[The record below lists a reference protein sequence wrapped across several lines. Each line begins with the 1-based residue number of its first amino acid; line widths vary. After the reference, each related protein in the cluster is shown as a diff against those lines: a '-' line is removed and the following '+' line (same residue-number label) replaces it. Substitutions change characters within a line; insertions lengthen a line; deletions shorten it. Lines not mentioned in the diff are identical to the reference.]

1 MKKPLAIVGA
11 LLLALAG
18 FYIYA
23 AGRAE
28 RNARLINFKNDLKD
42 AQLRLREGE
51 GLTNRYRHTRVY
63 SFTNTFVIGGT
74 NYYCELAAENEWFAD
89 RGPLAI
95 TTNQLFL
102 WVGREAGAVP

>member
-1 MKKPLAIVGA
+1 MKKPLLIIGA

-28 RNARLINFKNDLKD
+28 RNARLINFRNDLKD
-42 AQLRLREGE
+42 AQLRLRNGE
-51 GLTNRYRHTRVY
+51 GLTNRYRDTRVY
-63 SFTNTFVIGGT
+63 PFTNVIVISGT
-74 NYYCELAAENEWFAD
+74 NYYCDLAGENEWFAD
-89 RGPLAI
+89 RGALAI

-102 WVGREAGAVP
+102 WVREDRGAVP

>member
-1 MKKPLAIVGA
+1 MKKPLIIVGA

-28 RNARLINFKNDLKD
+28 RNARLINFRNDLKD
-42 AQLRLREGE
+42 AQLRLRGGE
-51 GLTNRYRHTRVY
+51 SLTNRYRDTRVY
-63 SFTNTFVIGGT
+63 LFTNTLVIGGT
-74 NYYCELAAENEWFAD
+74 NYYCELAGENERFAS

-95 TTNQLFL
+95 TTNQLFV
-102 WVGREAGAVP
+102 WVRRERGVVR

>member
-28 RNARLINFKNDLKD
+28 SNARLINFKNDLKD
-42 AQLRLREGE
+42 AHLRLQAGE
-51 GLTNRYRHTRVY
+51 GLTNRYRDTRVY
-63 SFTNTFVIGGT
+63 LFTKTLVIGGA
-74 NYYCELAAENEWFAD
+74 NYYCELAGESDRFAD

-95 TTNQLFL
+95 TTNQLFV
-102 WVGREAGAVP
+102 WVRGERGAIP

>member
-1 MKKPLAIVGA
+1 MKRALVITGA
-11 LLLALAG
+11 LLLAVAG

-28 RNARLINFKNDLKD
+28 RNARLINFKNDLRD
-42 AQLRLREGE
+42 AQLRWRHGE
-51 GLTNRYRHTRVY
+51 GLTNRYEHTRIY
-63 SFTNTFVIGGT
+63 SFTNTFEIAGT
-74 NYYCELAAENEWFAD
+74 NYYCELAGENEWFAG

-102 WVGREAGAVP
+102 WVGSQPGAVP

>member
-1 MKKPLAIVGA
+1 MKKPLVIIGA

-42 AQLRLREGE
+42 AQLRLRDGE
-51 GLTNRYRHTRVY
+51 GFTNRYRYTRVY
-63 SFTNTFVIGGT
+63 LFTNMVVIGGT
-74 NYYCELAAENEWFAD
+74 NYYCELAGENRWFAD

-102 WVGREAGAVP
+102 WVGRGTGAVP